1 MSQAT
6 PTALTRAEQALA
18 SGGWTEARELFEESL
33 AEHDEPRAHDGLGR
47 TMWWLGSADLAID
60 HREQAFAA
68 YKAAGETTRAAEIA
82 IWLAREHLSVYGN
95 DAVANGWLARAR
107 RLVDDG
113 PSSAKGQLDLALAKR
128 EVDPAVREELADRA
142 LSTAQAL
149 GDADLEVA
157 ALAELGLAALQL
169 GRVDDGLDRLDEAMA
184 AATGGEADMLETV
197 AEACCS
203 LVAACDVA
211 GDTGRLEQWARIVS
225 GFIERRADLPL
236 LGFCRT
242 CNAQMLA
249 ASGRHEEAER
259 ELVASANELRGAG
272 HRSRC
277 VDPAVKLAEVRLR
290 QGRFEEAASLL
301 DGREGLPEAVLPAAE
316 LHLARGDASLA
327 IAVLLRRLRD
337 VGRDGL
343 LAGPILSSLVEAHLT
358 AGDVEAARTAARDL
372 DRIANESGHPL
383 LGAYARLARGRV
395 AVATGGPAT
404 DDLAAAADRLE
415 RFDRDAEAARARLE
429 LAAAVQDETVAIA
442 EARRAMAAFERLDA
456 RRDADRA
463 AALLRSLGERPAPGP
478 RDADTLTRRER
489 EVFALLGE
497 GLTNPEIAARLFIS
511 TKTAGHHVSSV
522 LAKLGLR
529 NRQEAAALAIREGVR
544 VRDER

>member
-1 MSQAT
+1 MT
-6 PTALTRAEQALA
+6 DALHRKDPEDVAGA
-18 SGGWTEARELFEESL
+18 SHHPHTSRGSARLRGWTEARELFEESL

-107 RLVDDG
+107 RLVGDA
-113 PSSAKGQLDLALAKR
+113 PTSAKGQLDLALAKR

-225 GFIERRADLPL
+225 GFIERRADLVVFTWGWEGDDEVPP
-236 LGFCRT
+236 GST
-242 CNAQMLA
+242 TVQIELA
-249 ASGRHEEAER
+249 AVGEATTLTLEHSGLPSGHAAAMHEE
-259 ELVASANELRGAG
+259 GW
-272 HRSRC
+272 
-277 VDPAVKLAEVRLR
+277 RLF
-290 QGRFEEAASLL
+290 GS
-301 DGREGLPEAVLPAAE
+301 
-316 LHLARGDASLA
+316 
-327 IAVLLRRLRD
+327 
-337 VGRDGL
+337 
-343 LAGPILSSLVEAHLT
+343 
-358 AGDVEAARTAARDL
+358 
-372 DRIANESGHPL
+372 
-383 LGAYARLARGRV
+383 RLAV
-395 AVATGGPAT
+395 VATGG
-404 DDLAAAADRLE
+404 D
-415 RFDRDAEAARARLE
+415 
-429 LAAAVQDETVAIA
+429 
-442 EARRAMAAFERLDA
+442 
-456 RRDADRA
+456 
-463 AALLRSLGERPAPGP
+463 PGP
-478 RDADTLTRRER
+478 MPPLPASEPT
-489 EVFALLGE
+489 
-497 GLTNPEIAARLFIS
+497 
-511 TKTAGHHVSSV
+511 
-522 LAKLGLR
+522 
-529 NRQEAAALAIREGVR
+529 
-544 VRDER
+544 